1 MHEKKISEILELHKQ
16 FLSGGNDGKR
26 ANLSG
31 ANLGEADLRWADLRG
46 ANLGEA
52 NLRWA
57 NLRWADLRGANLS
70 EADLSGANLREAN
83 LGGANLGGAKDIIS
97 IGPIGSR
104 GDILYVVK
112 YGAGIM
118 IKTGCFWGT
127 LSEFETALSK
137 MHGDNQHARA
147 YRAAIALA
155 QIAIAGPEPETA
167 LETR

>member
-57 NLRWADLRGANLS
+57 NLRWADLR
-70 EADLSGANLREAN
+70 GANLREAN

>member
-31 ANLGEADLRWADLRG
+31 ANLAEADLRGGALRV

-52 NLRWA
+52 SLCSA
-57 NLRWADLRGANLS
+57 NTPG
-70 EADLSGANLREAN
+70 AN